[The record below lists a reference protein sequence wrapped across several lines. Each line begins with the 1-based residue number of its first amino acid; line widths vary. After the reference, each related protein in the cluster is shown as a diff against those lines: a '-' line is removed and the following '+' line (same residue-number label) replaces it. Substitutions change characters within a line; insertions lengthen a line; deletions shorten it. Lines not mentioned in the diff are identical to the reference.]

1 MPKLVFM
8 IFLGPSFI
16 GVFNNLYLFFI
27 GTYIPFPDLFQ
38 APVTPK
44 ANILI
49 IMRTHMNTG

>member
-8 IFLGPSFI
+8 IFLGSSFV
-16 GVFNNLYLFFI
+16 GAFNNFYLFLI
-27 GTYIPFPDLFQ
+27 GTDIPFPYLFQ
-38 APVTPK
+38 TSVTSK